1 MRRLTELLL
10 LLLLL
15 LRAGDL
21 AALGGEVRFFPAT
34 EEPVW
39 VGQEL
44 ELYLELWSNGFSFS
58 DQRFV
63 LPEVR
68 GAFLLQP
75 DASTV
80 KMSENRRGETWQ
92 GLRYTLLLY
101 PQRAGRLEVPAFE
114 VSFSSR
120 AVFGSQ
126 PEAFRYKT
134 PELEIQTRLPPGA
147 DNEGLLVSTD
157 DFTLNFGWQPQAG
170 AEGPLQLEV
179 GDALTL
185 EVWRS
190 AQAVPGMVFAPLPVF
205 DIPGLAVYADPP
217 EVSDSVNRGLLNGSR
232 LDRVT
237 FVCEQEG
244 RYSIPEIK
252 FQWWDPGS
260 ESLSEKILPGLELE
274 VLPSSAWGSGS
285 ASEVRGDS
293 NLVVWIV
300 SLATLFLLAAYP
312 GRWLAGKM
320 VSAWRRWNARR
331 RAGKPWAFRQVISA
345 CRKGR
350 AMQAYQAITLWLGR
364 CEGDCR
370 GMTLLQLARHSGN
383 RSLLLEA
390 GELQACIANGSTE
403 SWDGREL
410 ARQLGRERRKMRR
423 SSLQPEPLAPLNPR
437 AYK

>member
-80 KMSENRRGETWQ
+80 KLSENRRGETWQ

-101 PQRAGRLEVPAFE
+101 PQRPGRLEVPRFD

-126 PEAFRYKT
+126 PEAFTYRT

-147 DNEGLLVSTD
+147 DAESLLVTTD
-157 DFTLNFGWQPQAG
+157 DFALEYEWQPQVG

-185 EVWRS
+185 EIRRE
-190 AQAVPGMVFAPLPVF
+190 AQAVPGMVFKPLPTLE
-205 DIPGLAVYADPP
+205 IPGLAIYADPP
-217 EVSDSVNRGLLNGSR
+217 KVSDRVNRGVLSGSR
-232 LDRVT
+232 LDRIT
-237 FVCEQEG
+237 FVLEQEG

-260 ESLSEKILPGLELE
+260 KALSEEILPGLELE
-274 VLPSSAWGSGS
+274 VLPSSAWGSGT
-285 ASEVRGDS
+285 ASRVSS
-293 NLVVWIV
+293 NSNPVAWIVAAAALLLVV
-300 SLATLFLLAAYP
+300 AYP
-312 GRWLAGKM
+312 GRWLAKKM
-320 VSAWRRWNARR
+320 VAAWRHWNARR
-331 RAGKPWAFRQVISA
+331 RAGEPWAFRQVISA

-350 AMQAYQAITLWLGR
+350 AMQAYHAITLWLGR

-390 GELQACIANGSTE
+390 GELQACMANGSTE

-410 ARQLGRERRKMRR
+410 ARQLGIQRRKMRR
-423 SSLQPEPLAPLNPR
+423 SSLQPEPLAPLNPK
-437 AYK
+437 A